1 MISLIQPN
9 WPAPKTIKAYS
20 TTRSGGVSSGAYSSL
35 NLGDHVNDLPDNV
48 LKNRA
53 LLREYAQLPQEPAWL
68 EQVHSTDVV
77 TLNGQPLT
85 NNRADAAYS
94 TMTNQI
100 CTVMTADCL
109 PVLFCSVAGDEVA
122 AAHAGWRG
130 LCDGVLEKTVKH
142 FVTPT
147 HHIMAWLGPA
157 IGPEQFEVGDDVRQA
172 FLQHD
177 SNADSAFK
185 AYKSGK
191 YLADIYQLARQR
203 LTALGIT
210 QIYGGDFC
218 TFTDSEQF
226 FSYRRDRITGRMASL
241 IWIE

>member
-9 WPAPKTIKAYS
+9 WPAPKNIKAYS

-53 LLREYAQLPQEPAWL
+53 LLRQHTQLPQEPVWL
-68 EQVHSTDVV
+68 AQVHSTDVV
-77 TLNGQPLT
+77 TLNGQPLA

-94 TMTNQI
+94 TMTSQI

-130 LCDGVLEKTVKH
+130 LCDGVLEETVKH

-157 IGPEQFEVGDDVRQA
+157 IGPAQFEVGDDVRQA

-185 AYKSGK
+185 PYKPGK

-203 LTALGIT
+203 LTALSIT

-218 TFTDSEQF
+218 TFTESEQF
-226 FSYRRDRITGRMASL
+226 FSYRRDKVTGRMASL